1 MAAVP
6 LELLP
11 AVAKLARAV
20 TGLSSVFL
28 LCTLAQVDAGLECLL
43 HSSSASW

>member
-20 TGLSSVFL
+20 TGLSSVYA
-28 LCTLAQVDAGLECLL
+28 C
-43 HSSSASW
+43 AS